1 MVIPLTTAERNKI
14 YLEVATKLM
23 DMKIYQGCE
32 ESYFDLP
39 ELKRFKV
46 MMKLYVDYGKEFTGE
61 VELNLRGTHQD
72 NSRKLI
78 YRLYNDRNKKTVTFI
93 TGDQVIKSRERKIQR
108 LSEETKNL
116 EHSGT
121 HEDTITQKDTIT
133 QNEASLD

>member
-1 MVIPLTTAERNKI
+1 MVIPLSVAERNKI

-23 DMKIYQGCE
+23 DMKIWEGCE

-61 VELNLRGTHQD
+61 LELNLPGTYKD

-78 YRLYNDRNKKTVTFI
+78 YRLYNDRTKKTVTYI
-93 TGDQVIKSRERKIQR
+93 TGDQVIKARDRKIKR
-108 LSEETKNL
+108 IDANL
-116 EHSGT
+116 EK
-121 HEDTITQKDTIT
+121 EKE
-133 QNEASLD
+133 NALD